1 MKNEVLSF
9 RVDKKTKSKLMALVY
24 REKMS
29 ISDLCSLSLDN
40 FLNND
45 TLSRINDIKNKHV
58 EEVKQLKKEQN
69 TEIEKLKKEISDKDY
84 TISKLE
90 DVLKIY
96 IGKK

>member
-24 REKMS
+24 KEEMS

-45 TLSRINDIKNKHV
+45 TLSRINDIENKHI

>member
-9 RVDKKTKSKLMALVY
+9 RVDKKTKSKLMALVCK
-24 REKMS
+24 EEMS

-45 TLSRINDIKNKHV
+45 TLNRINDIKNKHI